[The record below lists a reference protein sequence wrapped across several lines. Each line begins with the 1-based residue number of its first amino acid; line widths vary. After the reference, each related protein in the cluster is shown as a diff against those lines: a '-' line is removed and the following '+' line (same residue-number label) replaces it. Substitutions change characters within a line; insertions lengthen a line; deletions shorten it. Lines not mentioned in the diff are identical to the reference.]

1 MNLKTKSITKIIG
14 TEQYT
19 DSTTGEVKKFK
30 VISEEEQTDFNFQ
43 KIWIKDLI
51 KLLKALGGGKVE
63 VFCLLLDKKNADNIF
78 IGSISDIAKK
88 IKVSENTVKS
98 ALKLMKELDYVRM
111 VKHGVYQISPSL
123 IVKGKSGK
131 RQILLTAYNSIDV
144 VRSENVA

>member
-1 MNLKTKSITKIIG
+1 MSKTKSITKTIG

-19 DSTTGEVKKFK
+19 DSRTGEVKEFT
-30 VISEEEQTDFNFQ
+30 VINTEEQTDFNFQ

-51 KLLKALGGGKVE
+51 TLLKALGGSKVE
-63 VFCLLLDKKNADNIF
+63 VFCLLLEKKNADNIF

-111 VKHGVYQISPSL
+111 VMHGVYQVSPSL
-123 IVKGKSGK
+123 IVKGKSKK
-131 RQILLTAYNSIDV
+131 RQMLLADYNNIK
-144 VRSENVA
+144 VA